1 MNKLAAGGLKGD
13 RETLRELNTGNK
25 LKLGTKAE

>member
-13 RETLRELNTGNK
+13 RETLLPVFSSLK